1 MIFGSGFVFYVLNLN
16 SYSFHCKKNSSY
28 ETKFRTK
35 RLKKTK
41 SEIQNKID
49 ASLEMNSFS
58 ATFKKKQEEKIPA

>member
-1 MIFGSGFVFYVLNLN
+1 M
-16 SYSFHCKKNSSY
+16 
-28 ETKFRTK
+28 
-35 RLKKTK
+35 KKTK